1 MVPISKTSISEVQKS
16 IPLNTPHTL
25 RKISE
30 YTQRSG
36 GACNTL
42 RVYHF
47 ELNWDMASKLS
58 LKKLKLRSVNF
69 TVDLITLHIYTEAY
83 LTQINTSGFFLIL
96 HTPFSVKVALFC
108 NIYAFHL

>member
-1 MVPISKTSISEVQKS
+1 MVPISKTSMSEVHKS

-58 LKKLKLRSVNF
+58 LKKIK
-69 TVDLITLHIYTEAY
+69 VDLITLHIYTEAY
-83 LTQINTSGFFLIL
+83 LTHINTSGFFFIL